1 MQKKHYSIYTLFFIF
16 SLFIFSG
23 CKPKQIIKNDKINV
37 VCTIYPEFDWTRNI
51 IGNQNDRIILS
62 LLVKNGVDLHS
73 FQPSAQDIIQISTC
87 DLFIYVG
94 GESDKWV
101 KETLAA
107 ATNPDMKVI
116 NLMEVL
122 GENVKEEEVP
132 EGAMEEEHHHDE
144 NEEHH
149 HDEVE
154 YDEHIWLS
162 LRNASICTK
171 AIADSL
177 IQILPDAE
185 PVFSENLRKYQ
196 GELELLDRQFSSAV
210 QKANLKTFV
219 FCDRFP
225 FRYFMDDYGL
235 KYYAAFTGCS
245 AETEASF
252 ETVAFLANKINELGI
267 KYIYTIETSDEKLP
281 NTVIKNAHN
290 YDCEIIRI
298 DSMQS
303 TTLRSAI
310 GGKTYINT
318 MQKNMEQLEK
328 GLCLN

>member
-1 MQKKHYSIYTLFFIF
+1 MKK
-16 SLFIFSG
+16 SLFTILISLTIISMSVFTG
-23 CKPKQIIKNDKINV
+23 CKPHNNKTSGNEKINV
-37 VCTIYPEFDWTRNI
+37 VCTIYPAYDWVRSI
-51 IGNQNDRIILS
+51 IGNQNDKIYLS
-62 LLVKNGVDLHS
+62 MLVKNGVDLHS

-87 DLFIYVG
+87 DLFVYVG

-101 KETLAA
+101 KDALAS
-107 ATNPDMKVI
+107 ATNKNMKVL
-116 NLMEVL
+116 NLMEIL
-122 GENVKEEEVP
+122 GENVKEEVP
-132 EGAMEEEHHHDE
+132 EGAMEEEHEDE
-144 NEEHH
+144 DEHH

-162 LRNASICTK
+162 LRNASICCQ
-171 AIADSL
+171 AITDSL
-177 IQILPDAE
+177 IQIYPAAE
-185 PVFSENLRKYQ
+185 QTFTENLRKYQ
-196 GELELLDRQFSSAV
+196 GELTLLDKQFSSAV
-210 QKANLKTFV
+210 QKANLRTFV

-225 FRYFMDDYGL
+225 FRYFMDDYDL

-267 KYIYTIETSDEKLP
+267 KYVYTIETSDDKLP
-281 NTVIKNAHN
+281 NTVIRNAHN